1 MGSTESVSEKEVILL
16 GLIAEEPIHAYGL
29 EEKIRQRQ
37 MELWTTIGF
46 SSIYRVLAQLEDK
59 GLIETQLEHEGQG
72 ATRKVHRINQNG
84 LRALAQGVL
93 DHILPAQ
100 PVKNPFSVA
109 LAYLTHAPKDRLI
122 QVLTERVQQVEAA
135 AIQMSQLKERIL
147 AAVQVDERFAAAD
160 NPQLHKRRVELVVR
174 LLLDN
179 ASVHMQTEREF
190 IRQML
195 DILKKE
201 KKEVFSSIELP
212 GGGSEGAQS

>member
-1 MGSTESVSEKEVILL
+1 MGSCESVSEKEVILL

-46 SSIYRVLAQLEDK
+46 SSIYRVLTQLEDK
-59 GLIETQLEHEGQG
+59 GLIETQLEHQGQG
-72 ATRKVHRINQNG
+72 ATRKVHRINQAG
-84 LRALAQGVL
+84 RQALAQGVL

-109 LAYLTHAPKDRLI
+109 LAYLTHAPRDRLI
-122 QVLTERVQQVEAA
+122 QVLNERLQQLKAA
-135 AIQMSQLKERIL
+135 AMQMNQLKERIL
-147 AAVQVDERFAAAD
+147 GAVRVDERLAALD
-160 NPQLHKRRVELVVR
+160 NPPLHIRRVELVVS

-179 ASVHMQTEREF
+179 ASLHMQTERAF
-190 IRQML
+190 IRQTL

-201 KKEVFSSIELP
+201 KKEIFSTIELP